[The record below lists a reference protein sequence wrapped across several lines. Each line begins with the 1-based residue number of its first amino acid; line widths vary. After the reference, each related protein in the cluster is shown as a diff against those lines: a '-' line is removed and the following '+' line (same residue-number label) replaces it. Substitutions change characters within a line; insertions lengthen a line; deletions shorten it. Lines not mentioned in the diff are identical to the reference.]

1 MFKTYLIFFY
11 IILFNTSSFCAHAVI
26 MTDYPPVPVNW
37 QYHVSDVVVGN
48 HNGYDPFD
56 LEVKAPGFFKGEV
69 RRKDLDKVMLYFNAK
84 AESFMV
90 DIFSKAR
97 RENKYI
103 LINEQVLSEPSSVIE
118 NEQIAKSLI
127 ILGEHILANTWL
139 EIDSSNVEISK
150 NFFGDIFL
158 KYTIW
163 QIVSEIKIRK
173 NMAEQIGAKLK
184 SAKKNKKSVLIN
196 TDYLRNNL
204 KQKWLPLEFFIKDS

>member
-11 IILFNTSSFCAHAVI
+11 IILFNTSLFCAHAVI

-37 QYHVSDVVVGN
+37 QYHVSEVVVGN

-84 AESFMV
+84 AENFMV

-97 RENKYI
+97 KENKYI
-103 LINEQVLSEPSSVIE
+103 LINEQVLSEPASVIE

-127 ILGEHILANTWL
+127 SLGEQILANTWL

-150 NFFGDIFL
+150 NFFGNIFL
-158 KYTIW
+158 KYKIW
-163 QIVSEIKIRK
+163 QIVSEIKIKK

-184 SAKKNKKSVLIN
+184 SAKKNNKSVFIN
-196 TDYLRNNL
+196 TDYLRNEL